1 MSDTLKLDD
10 KEIALDKEGYLK
22 NLEDWSPAVANALAA
37 RESIALNAE
46 HWEVIQ
52 LLREFHEEH
61 DLSPMM
67 RILVKQMQRKYGSK
81 KGNSLYLMKL
91 FPEFPALIASKI
103 AGLPRPTNCP

>member
-1 MSDTLKLDD
+1 MSDTLLLEG
-10 KEIALDKEGYLK
+10 KEIALDKEGYLR
-22 NLEDWSPAVANALAA
+22 NLEDWSPEAANALAA
-37 RESIALNAE
+37 RESIVLDAE
-46 HWEVIQ
+46 HWEVIH

-61 DLSPMM
+61 GLSPMM
-67 RILVKQMQRKYGSK
+67 RVLVKQMQRKYGSK